1 MLFNDIM
8 CFKAASRNTM
18 HITCS
23 VINFWD
29 IFEQDQTAVKWKEK
43 TSFLLFRTITAS
55 LGK

>member
-23 VINFWD
+23 VTNFWD
-29 IFEQDQTAVKWKEK
+29 IFEQDKTAVKWK
-43 TSFLLFRTITAS
+43 TS
-55 LGK
+55 